1 MSYALQND
9 MSEITSAPLKDCYLH
24 LLGTEVWAFDLDAR
38 INIAIVDLACKY
50 GDRAYSPFHRLRWEL
65 RQKGY
70 ESSQFQ
76 EDENGNL
83 WVSFSL
89 SMPVRFW
96 DGWSNP
102 DDGSSRA
109 WINPLTVR
117 KSI

>member
-1 MSYALQND
+1 MSYPLQND
-9 MSEITSAPLKDCYLH
+9 MSEKTSAPLKDCYLH

-65 RQKGY
+65 RQKAY

-89 SMPVRFW
+89 SMPA
-96 DGWSNP
+96 
-102 DDGSSRA
+102 GSGMA
-109 WINPLTVR
+109 GAILTTDPR
-117 KSI
+117 GHGLTRSL